1 MNFNIGLPGDR
12 FRIAGPIEN
21 KCISIQIPIDDDD
34 DNSILYPDIF
44 AAEMQNITENPD
56 WDAEN
61 IHIYMDNLMSSLL
74 RKLGYGKAM
83 DIFDNERRERDSEFC
98 SVDS

>member
-1 MNFNIGLPGDR
+1 MNFSIGLPGDR

-21 KCISIQIPIDDDD
+21 KCISIQIPIDNDD
-34 DNSILYPDIF
+34 DNNILYPDIF

-56 WDAEN
+56 WDTEN
-61 IHIYMDNLMSSLL
+61 IHIHMDNLMSALL

-83 DIFDNERRERDSEFC
+83 DIYDKEMKWYA
-98 SVDS
+98 

>member
-1 MNFNIGLPGDR
+1 MNFSIGLPGDR
-12 FRIAGPIEN
+12 FCISGPIKN

-34 DNSILYPDIF
+34 DNDILYPDVF

-61 IHIYMDNLMSSLL
+61 IHIYMDNLMSTLL

-83 DIFDNERRERDSEFC
+83 DIFDNEMKWYA
-98 SVDS
+98 